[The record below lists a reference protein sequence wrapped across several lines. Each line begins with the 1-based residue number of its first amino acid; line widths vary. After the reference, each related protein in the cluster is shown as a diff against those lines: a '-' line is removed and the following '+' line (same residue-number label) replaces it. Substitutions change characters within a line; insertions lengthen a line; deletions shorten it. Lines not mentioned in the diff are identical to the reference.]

1 MIEAPKLLVEWS
13 SPWQE
18 FVSSIGPALGKSPAR
33 LAGEAQTGLFPFR
46 GMLLSWGLQ
55 AVFLAAL
62 IWIPAKLATMR
73 PYVPPTPPKYDV
85 IYFSADELPQVADRG
100 GAQAGQSG
108 RAGGQEAFHHSQ
120 TIRVARG
127 NRATE
132 KVVDAPDLKLP
143 ISADPVKNLLAFK
156 PVPGPPPAEGIQRS
170 VAAPSLSKNA
180 IVAPPPAVIRELDRD
195 TPRLGSS
202 VIAPPPSNLSA
213 DKVRQTMG
221 LTPVI
226 IEPAAKDVPRDQSHS
241 LVAMNSPIIQPA
253 PSDVQRQPPPLR
265 GPSAATTMIVPPPV
279 SSPVREAVQNPK
291 LTMPAPSV
299 IAPPPSQVDREQRTV
314 SGVALADPK
323 VVPPP
328 VQLGERSQDRQA
340 IIGPAGADRIV
351 PPPPSVAGG
360 SALTGGGRGHSD
372 KAGGVGTMLADN
384 IVPPPPSVS
393 GDGSRTGMGRGP
405 GDPSGSLG
413 GIPGANAVVPPP
425 PSVGSAS
432 GSPSGRGTGSLG
444 TPTVVPPPPTIS
456 GGTGSPTGRGM
467 GSKGGGIGGAFD
479 NGSVLA
485 PPTTAGGSIAGKGVV
500 VSPQPGS
507 KEGLP
512 GNGSAGSLAMSPS
525 GGSKAGLGG
534 SGGGEGIGHGNGPGS
549 GLSGEG
555 SGAAK
560 AGTGRGSDPNA
571 RGGTSPYPGTGG
583 AGSGTKGQPAMPGA
597 SVQGGSTGVVNLP
610 SFGSNESEPTFPG
623 RSSAGAGQNDLD
635 ITVEATLRS
644 GGGFAFYEKLPG
656 DKKLRGDKIYTKY
669 IRTVDGPV
677 VMQFSDPSSA
687 SHSYGVELTAP
698 TPLRTDLPAN
708 ATKRSRIVIACIL
721 DRTGSLKNLQ
731 VLDAGAG
738 TSRVMAAL
746 SSWKFSPAMRGAEP
760 IEVNAIIGFNIDTR
774 Q

>member
-1 MIEAPKLLVEWS
+1 MIEGPKLLVEWS

-18 FVSSIGPALGKSPAR
+18 FTSSIGPALGKSPAR
-33 LAGEAQTGLFPFR
+33 LAGEARTGLFPYR
-46 GMLLSWGLQ
+46 GMLVSWGLQ
-55 AVFLAAL
+55 AVFIAAL
-62 IWIPAKLATMR
+62 IWIPAKLASMR

-100 GAQAGQSG
+100 GAQAGKSG
-108 RAGGQEAFHHSQ
+108 RAGGQEAFHHTQ
-120 TIRVARG
+120 TIRVNRG
-127 NRATE
+127 SGTTA

-170 VAAPSLSKNA
+170 VATPSLGKNA
-180 IVAPPPAVIRELDRD
+180 IVAPPPAVMRELDRD
-195 TPRLGSS
+195 TPRLGTS
-202 VIAPPPSNLSA
+202 VIAPPPASLSA
-213 DKVRQTMG
+213 DKMRQTMG

-226 IEPAAKDVPRDQSHS
+226 IEPAAKDIPRDQSRS
-241 LVAMNSPIIQPA
+241 LVEMNSPIIQPA

-265 GPSAATTMIVPPPV
+265 GPSAATTMVVPPPV
-279 SSPVREAVQNPK
+279 SSPLRDAVQNPK
-291 LTMPAPSV
+291 LTMPAPAV

-328 VQLGERSQDRQA
+328 VQLGSRSQDRQA
-340 IIGPAGADRIV
+340 IIGPSGADRIV

-360 SALTGGGRGHSD
+360 SAVTGGGRGNAN
-372 KAGGVGTMLADN
+372 KAGGFGTVMADN
-384 IVPPPPSVS
+384 IVPPPPSIS
-393 GDGSRTGMGRGP
+393 GDGSRTGAARG
-405 GDPSGSLG
+405 GSL
-413 GIPGANAVVPPP
+413 
-425 PSVGSAS
+425 
-432 GSPSGRGTGSLG
+432 SGRGSGGLGS
-444 TPTVVPPPPTIS
+444 PTVVPPPPSMTAGS
-456 GGTGSPTGRGM
+456 GSLTGRGM
-467 GSKGGGIGGAFD
+467 GTKGGGIGGAFD
-479 NGSVLA
+479 NGSALA
-485 PPTTAGGSIAGKGVV
+485 PATSAGGSMSGKGVV

-549 GLSGEG
+549 GLAGDG

-560 AGTGRGSDPNA
+560 AGNGRGSDPNA
-571 RGGTSPYPGTGG
+571 HSGTSPFPGTGG
-583 AGSGTKGQPAMPGA
+583 AGSGTSGQPAIPGA
-597 SVQGGSTGVVNLP
+597 SVQGGSTGIVTLP
-610 SFGSNESEPTFPG
+610 SFGSNETDPMIPG
-623 RSSAGAGQNDLD
+623 RSLAGTGPNDLD
-635 ITVEATLRS
+635 VTVEGSAGS
-644 GGGFAFYEKLPG
+644 GGGFNYYR
-656 DKKLRGDKIYTKY
+656 KLRGDKVYTKY
-669 IRTVDGPV
+669 IRTVDGTV
-677 VMQFSDPSSA
+677 VMQFADPSSA
-687 SHSYGVELTAP
+687 SHLYGIELTAP

-708 ATKRSRIVIACIL
+708 ATKHSRIVIACIL

-731 VLDAGAG
+731 VLDPGAG

-760 IEVNAIIGFNIDTR
+760 VEVNAIIGFNIDTR

>member
-18 FVSSIGPALGKSPAR
+18 FVSSIGPAMGKSQAR

-62 IWIPAKLATMR
+62 ILIPAKLTSMR

-100 GAQAGQSG
+100 GAQAGKSG

-127 NRATE
+127 NRASE

-143 ISADPVKNLLAFK
+143 ISSDPVKNLLAFK

-170 VAAPSLSKNA
+170 ATAPTLSKDA
-180 IVAPPPAVIRELDRD
+180 IVAPPPTVFRQLNRD
-195 TPRLGSS
+195 TPRMGTS
-202 VIAPPPSNLSA
+202 VVAPPPENLSS
-213 DKVRQTMG
+213 DKMRQTMG
-221 LTPVI
+221 LTPII
-226 IEPAAKDVPRDQSHS
+226 IEPAAKDVPRDQSRS

-265 GPSAATTMIVPPPV
+265 GPSATTTMIVPPPV
-279 SSPVREAVQNPK
+279 SSPVRDAVHNPK

-328 VQLGERSQDRQA
+328 VQLGGRSQYRQA

-360 SALTGGGRGHSD
+360 SSLTGGGGGHSD
-372 KAGGVGTMLADN
+372 KAGGVGTILADN
-384 IVPPPPSVS
+384 IVPPPPSIS
-393 GDGSRTGMGRGP
+393 GDGSRGGVSRG
-405 GDPSGSLG
+405 GDARGSLG

-425 PSVGSAS
+425 PSVGSAN
-432 GSPSGRGTGSLG
+432 GSLSGRGTGTFG

-456 GGTGSPTGRGM
+456 AGAGSPTGRGM

-485 PPTTAGGSIAGKGVV
+485 PPTTADGSIAGKGVV
-500 VSPQPGS
+500 VSPKPGS

-560 AGTGRGSDPNA
+560 SGTGRGSDPNA

-583 AGSGTKGQPAMPGA
+583 AGSGTNGQPAMPGA

-610 SFGSNESEPTFPG
+610 SFGSNENEPNIPG

-635 ITVEATLRS
+635 ITVEGSPRS
-644 GGGFAFYEKLPG
+644 GGGFNFYG
-656 DKKLRGDKIYTKY
+656 MLRGDKVYTKY
-669 IRTVDGPV
+669 IRTVDGTV
-677 VMQFSDPSSA
+677 VMQFSDSSSA
-687 SHSYGVELTAP
+687 SHLYGMELTAP

-708 ATKRSRIVIACIL
+708 AAKHARIVIACIL
-721 DRTGSLKNLQ
+721 DRSGSLKSLQ
-731 VLDAGAG
+731 ILKSDPGAS

-746 SSWKFSPAMRGAEP
+746 SSWKFSPAMRGADP
-760 IEVNAIIGFNIDTR
+760 VEVNAIIGFNIDTR

>member
-18 FVSSIGPALGKSPAR
+18 FVSSIGPAMGKSPAR
-33 LAGEAQTGLFPFR
+33 LAGEAQTGLFPVR
-46 GMLLSWGLQ
+46 GMLLSWGVQ
-55 AVFLAAL
+55 AIFIAAL
-62 IWIPAKLATMR
+62 IWIPAKLFSLR
-73 PYVPPTPPKYDV
+73 PYVAPTPPKYDV

-100 GAQAGQSG
+100 GAQAGKSG

-127 NRATE
+127 NGATE

-156 PVPGPPPAEGIQRS
+156 PIPGPPPAEGIQRS
-170 VAAPSLSKNA
+170 VSTPTLSKNA
-180 IVAPPPAVIRELDRD
+180 IVAPPPSVMRD
-195 TPRLGSS
+195 LERDIPRLGSS
-202 VIAPPPSNLSA
+202 VIAPPPSPSA
-213 DKVRQTMG
+213 DKMRQTMG

-226 IEPAAKDVPRDQSHS
+226 VEPAAKDVPRDQSHS
-241 LVAMNSPIIQPA
+241 LVAMNSPVIQPA

-265 GPSAATTMIVPPPV
+265 GPTAAATMIVPPPV
-279 SSPVREAVQNPK
+279 SSPIRDAVQNPK
-291 LTMPAPSV
+291 LTMPAPAV
-299 IAPPPSQVDREQRTV
+299 IAPPPSQVDRDQRTV

-328 VQLGERSQDRQA
+328 VQLGGRSQDRQA
-340 IIGPAGADRIV
+340 ILGPAGADRIV

-360 SALTGGGRGHSD
+360 AALTGGGRGHSD
-372 KAGGVGTMLADN
+372 KAGGVGTMLADSV
-384 IVPPPPSVS
+384 VPPPPSVS
-393 GDGSRTGMGRGP
+393 GDGSRSGMGRGP
-405 GDPSGSLG
+405 GDPRGSLG
-413 GIPGANAVVPPP
+413 GIPGANAIVPPP

-432 GSPSGRGTGSLG
+432 GSLSGRGSGGLGS
-444 TPTVVPPPPTIS
+444 PAVVPPPPTIS

-467 GSKGGGIGGAFD
+467 GSKGGGIGGPFD

-512 GNGSAGSLAMSPS
+512 GNGSAGSLAMSPA
-525 GGSKAGLGG
+525 GGAKAGLGG
-534 SGGGEGIGHGNGPGS
+534 SGGGEGIGRGNGPGS

-571 RGGTSPYPGTGG
+571 RGGISPYPGTGG
-583 AGSGTKGQPAMPGA
+583 AGSGTNGQPAMPGA
-597 SVQGGSTGVVNLP
+597 SVQGGNAGVVNLP
-610 SFGSNESEPTFPG
+610 SFGSNESDPTIPG

-635 ITVEATLRS
+635 ITVEGSPRS
-644 GGGFAFYEKLPG
+644 GGGFNFYG
-656 DKKLRGDKIYTKY
+656 MLRGDKVYTKY
-669 IRTVDGPV
+669 IRTVDGTV
-677 VMQFSDPSSA
+677 VMQFSDSSSA
-687 SHSYGVELTAP
+687 SHLYGVELTAP

-708 ATKRSRIVIACIL
+708 AAKHARIVIACIL
-721 DRTGSLKNLQ
+721 DRSGSLKSLQ
-731 VLDAGAG
+731 VLKSDPGAG
-738 TSRVMAAL
+738 TSRVMVAL

-760 IEVNAIIGFNIDTR
+760 VEVNAIIGFNIDTR

>member
-1 MIEAPKLLVEWS
+1 MIEGPKLLVEWS

-18 FVSSIGPALGKSPAR
+18 FTSSIGPALGKSPAR
-33 LAGEAQTGLFPFR
+33 LAGEARTGLFPYR
-46 GMLLSWGLQ
+46 GMLASWGVQ
-55 AVFLAAL
+55 AVFIAAL
-62 IWIPAKLATMR
+62 IWIPAKLASMR

-100 GAQAGQSG
+100 GAQAGKSG
-108 RAGGQEAFHHSQ
+108 RAGGQEAFHHTQ
-120 TIRVARG
+120 TIRVNRG
-127 NRATE
+127 SGATA

-170 VAAPSLSKNA
+170 VATPSLSQNA
-180 IVAPPPAVIRELDRD
+180 IVAPPPAVMRELDRD
-195 TPRLGSS
+195 TPRLGTS
-202 VIAPPPSNLSA
+202 VIAPPPASLSA
-213 DKVRQTMG
+213 DKMRQTMG

-226 IEPAAKDVPRDQSHS
+226 IEPAAKDIPRDQSRS
-241 LVAMNSPIIQPA
+241 LVEMNSPIIQPA

-265 GPSAATTMIVPPPV
+265 GPSAATTMVVPPPV
-279 SSPVREAVQNPK
+279 SSPLRDAVQNPK
-291 LTMPAPSV
+291 LTMPAPAV

-328 VQLGERSQDRQA
+328 VQLGSRSQDRQA
-340 IIGPAGADRIV
+340 IIGPSGADRIV

-360 SALTGGGRGHSD
+360 SAVTGGGRGNAN
-372 KAGGVGTMLADN
+372 KAGGFGTVLVDN
-384 IVPPPPSVS
+384 IVPPPPSIS
-393 GDGSRTGMGRGP
+393 GDGSRTGAAKG
-405 GDPSGSLG
+405 GSL
-413 GIPGANAVVPPP
+413 
-425 PSVGSAS
+425 
-432 GSPSGRGTGSLG
+432 SGRGSGGLGS
-444 TPTVVPPPPTIS
+444 PTVVPPPPSMTAGS
-456 GGTGSPTGRGM
+456 GSLTGRGM
-467 GSKGGGIGGAFD
+467 GTKGGGIGGAFD
-479 NGSVLA
+479 NGSALA
-485 PPTTAGGSIAGKGVV
+485 PATSAGGSMSGKGVV

-549 GLSGEG
+549 GLAGEG

-560 AGTGRGSDPNA
+560 AGNGRGSDPNA
-571 RGGTSPYPGTGG
+571 HSGTSPFPGTGG
-583 AGSGTKGQPAMPGA
+583 AGSGTSGQPAIPGA
-597 SVQGGSTGVVNLP
+597 SVQGGSTGIVTLP
-610 SFGSNESEPTFPG
+610 SFGSNETDPMIPR
-623 RSSAGAGQNDLD
+623 RSLAGTGPNDLD
-635 ITVEATLRS
+635 VTVEGSAGS
-644 GGGFAFYEKLPG
+644 GGGFNYYR
-656 DKKLRGDKIYTKY
+656 KLRGDKVYTKY
-669 IRTVDGPV
+669 IRTVDGTV
-677 VMQFSDPSSA
+677 VMQFADPSSA
-687 SHSYGVELTAP
+687 SHLYGIELTAP

-708 ATKRSRIVIACIL
+708 ATKHSRIVIACIL

-731 VLDAGAG
+731 VLDPGAG

-760 IEVNAIIGFNIDTR
+760 VEVNAIIGFNIDTR